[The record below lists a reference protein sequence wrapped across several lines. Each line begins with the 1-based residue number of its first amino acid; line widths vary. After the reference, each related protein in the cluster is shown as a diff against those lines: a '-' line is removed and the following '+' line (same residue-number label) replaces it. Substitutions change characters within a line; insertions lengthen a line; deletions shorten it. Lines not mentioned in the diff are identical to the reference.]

1 VSFDEPGIKVITL
14 SLISLAALLSFASV
28 TLGLVFTVS
37 GKDPLPGRVRSLLR
51 RVPASPE
58 DFRLRGMTL
67 MLNGAA
73 VMLIVTL
80 LTINVVNRLTFS
92 GFSGYVP
99 LATLATLA
107 VPKATVFLV
116 NTVAALATLAC
127 FIGAYKVGVL
137 VRYIATGPSNSTQQ
151 RMPPA

>member
-28 TLGLVFTVS
+28 MLGLVFTVS
-37 GKDPLPGRVRSLLR
+37 GKDPFPTRVRRLLR
-51 RVPASPE
+51 RVPASLE

-73 VMLIVTL
+73 VMLIVAL
-80 LTINVVNRLTFS
+80 LTINVVNRYTFT

-99 LATLATLA
+99 SGTLAF
-107 VPKATVFLV
+107 PRATVFLV
-116 NTVAALATLAC
+116 NSVAALVALAC
-127 FIGAYKVGVL
+127 FIGAYMLGGR
-137 VRYIATGPSNSTQQ
+137 VRYVAT
-151 RMPPA
+151 RPASGHPHAS